1 MKKKITIIPFEEHDA
16 CNLFS
21 ICIDDD
27 ECEMMKFANKLIKDE
42 KRDDLQK
49 IAHQFTKIGEFGA
62 EERFFRPAGKFKDNV
77 WELPRHYIVKSN
89 YRLYCLRY
97 GTSVVILGNGGLK
110 ETRTYQEEPELHEF
124 VMMLQAIDEK
134 IKQLV
139 NKGELMIANKQ
150 ITGKL
155 EFYI

>member
-21 ICIDDD
+21 IRINDD
-27 ECEMMKFANKLIKDE
+27 ECEMMKFANKLINYE

-49 IAHQFTKIGEFGA
+49 IAQQFSKIGEFGA
-62 EERFFRPAGKFKDNV
+62 EERFFRPAGKFKDNL
-77 WELPRHYIVKSN
+77 WELPGHYLVKSN

-110 ETRTYQEEPELHEF
+110 ETRTYQDDPALHEF
-124 VMMLQAIDEK
+124 VIMLQKIDEK
-134 IKQLV
+134 IRQLITQ
-139 NKGELMIANKQ
+139 GELIITNKQ